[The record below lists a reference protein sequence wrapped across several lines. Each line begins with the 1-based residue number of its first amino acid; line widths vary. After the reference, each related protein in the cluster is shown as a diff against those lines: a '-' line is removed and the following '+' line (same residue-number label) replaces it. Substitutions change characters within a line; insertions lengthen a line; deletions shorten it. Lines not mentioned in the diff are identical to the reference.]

1 MAHTPVVLNNL
12 HSDNTGFEDS
22 KSGNV
27 SREDTESSA
36 EGRNIDLLDSSSV
49 VVHGVWGGEGEGHVS
64 ISRDWFVN
72 QQSDRNRSITYIKI
86 DSILN

>member
-1 MAHTPVVLNNL
+1 MAHTPVILNNL

-36 EGRNIDLLDSSSV
+36 EGRNINLLDSSGV
-49 VVHGVWGGEGEGHVS
+49 VVHGVGSREGEGHVG
-64 ISRDWFVN
+64 ISKD
-72 QQSDRNRSITYIKI
+72 
-86 DSILN
+86 